1 MYVIFLYF
9 LQEQMKIKEMF
20 VWSS

>member
-1 MYVIFLYF
+1 
-9 LQEQMKIKEMF
+9 MF